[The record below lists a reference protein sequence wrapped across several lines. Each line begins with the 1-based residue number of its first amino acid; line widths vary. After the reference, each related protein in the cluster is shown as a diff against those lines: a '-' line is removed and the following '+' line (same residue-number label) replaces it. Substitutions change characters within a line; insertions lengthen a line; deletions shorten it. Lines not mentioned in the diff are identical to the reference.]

1 MHVNDLV
8 DFVSEEAEP
17 AGKSAAIYILNKKTK
32 KEKEEYIYLKASNGI
47 RYTVPSIVN
56 IENIDKEL
64 TVRFRVGGVFTNKFL
79 NVYFDGARLI
89 HKKHLIF
96 APGEMETLKL
106 NKDMLLK
113 EGLKNIEFKI
123 EDN

>member
-1 MHVNDLV
+1 MGRI
-8 DFVSEEAEP
+8 
-17 AGKSAAIYILNKKTK
+17 AG

-79 NVYFDGARLI
+79 NVYFDGDRLV

-96 APGEMETLKL
+96 SPGEMETLKL

>member
-1 MHVNDLV
+1 MN
-8 DFVSEEAEP
+8 
-17 AGKSAAIYILNKKTK
+17 ILNKKIK
-32 KEKEEYIYLKASNGI
+32 KEKEEYIYLKASNGV
-47 RYTVPSIVN
+47 RYTVPSI
-56 IENIDKEL
+56 INIDNIDEEL

-79 NVYFDGARLI
+79 NIYFDGERLV

-106 NKDMLLK
+106 SKDMLLK
-113 EGLKNIEFKI
+113 NGLKNIEFKI

>member
-1 MHVNDLV
+1 M
-8 DFVSEEAEP
+8 
-17 AGKSAAIYILNKKTK
+17 Y
-32 KEKEEYIYLKASNGI
+32 
-47 RYTVPSIVN
+47 
-56 IENIDKEL
+56 EL
-64 TVRFRVGGVFTNKFL
+64 
-79 NVYFDGARLI
+79 YLI